1 MDAIIW
7 KILFSFQLENGGD
20 MAFQADFNTQAVRFG
35 LMLTQV
41 SCEELAKLSGRND
54 KMQST
59 ESLTQ
64 SSRAILMGIKC
75 TAETKETDCNTIY
88 P

>member
-35 LMLTQV
+35 LMLMQV